1 MKDKTTVLQGR
12 AKVTRKPSSRPRAT
26 HVAERDPVDGKTRL
40 ILTGEVVFAET
51 GIHGASMR
59 EIAAKAGMGNHFAVQ
74 YHFGTREGLVAA
86 IFTYRMEQMEPA
98 RGRMLAAAEAANL
111 LKDART
117 LIDIVMLPQLELHDE
132 AGNHSYARFLSQ
144 YLLDSRST
152 EFGDFGGEP
161 PNLARTLGLLRS
173 RLDYLPTAAAQ
184 RRLVS
189 ASLMFLNILVRHE
202 EPTPDTKNVESFE
215 AALEDTMEQIVAS
228 ICMPLRLGS
237 EK

>member
-1 MKDKTTVLQGR
+1 M
-12 AKVTRKPSSRPRAT
+12 TRKPSLRPR
-26 HVAERDPVDGKTRL
+26 VQRIAEGDPVDAKTRL

-59 EIAAKAGMGNHFAVQ
+59 EISAKAGMGNHFAVQ

-86 IFTYRMEQMEPA
+86 IFNYRMEQMEPA
-98 RGRMLAAAEAANL
+98 RGRMLAAAEAAGR
-111 LKDART
+111 LKDARL
-117 LIDIVMLPQLELHDE
+117 LIDIVMLPQLELQDE

-152 EFGDFGGEP
+152 EFGDFGGKLP
-161 PNLARTLGLLRS
+161 PNLARTLDLLRA

-189 ASLMFLNILVRHE
+189 ASLMFLNILVRHNE
-202 EPTPDTKNVESFE
+202 SAPDGENVESFG

-228 ICMPLRLGS
+228 ICMPMRLAPPPQGS
-237 EK
+237 RKKTNQN